1 MEERGLLQILLD
13 IKSDFDEFAAEADQF
28 IKRVKEKSN

>member
-13 IKSDFDEFAAEADQF
+13 IKSDFDEFAAEAEKF
-28 IKRVKEKSN
+28 IKRQKKDV

>member
-28 IKRVKEKSN
+28 IKLKKKEQV